1 MPQALRDAVA
11 MCKTIN
17 RNGFDAYVIN
27 TGLQKDMLQD
37 NQEQEVELATDIS
50 LNDLQRLFPHAVP
63 GRLEGQVGEIKE
75 GEVIFRFYAADVEPA
90 SHIDVA
96 MVKLTPRLR
105 NKLHERGEL
114 PANLAC
120 PIFYGTVEADEGFAG
135 WDSGE
140 IRLRGLPDE
149 TLRSN
154 FLLAVRALRFA
165 VNFNLPIEP
174 NTWMAI
180 VRNARAV
187 VDYVPVY
194 DIMDEWRKVEAENM
208 WYFVQLLFDTQ
219 ILHGLIPEVSA
230 LSRVRQAKNES
241 GQEETVLE
249 HTIQVMRQYTEQLP
263 YDWFGTMACMLHDV
277 GKLHT
282 VEYANERWMFHQHPH
297 VGAKLARLILRRLE
311 MWPEDIDL
319 ISHLVRHHKR
329 FDPMLTERGIRR
341 FKALDEYPRI
351 MEMARANIK
360 AREGST
366 KAFNHNIKYLE
377 RADIP
382 EEMTEPLLNGNE
394 IMDFTGLQPGPVVGV
409 IREALLRAQIEGRVS
424 SVPEAVEFVLSYQ
437 EKEGLVA
444 RKGDK
449 SDNS

>member
-1 MPQALRDAVA
+1 MPQPLRDAVA

-27 TGLQKDMLQD
+27 AGLQKSVLEND
-37 NQEQEVELATDIS
+37 QEQEVELATDIPFP
-50 LNDLQRLFPHAVP
+50 DLQRLFPHAVP
-63 GRLEGQVGEIKE
+63 GRQEGQVGEIHE
-75 GEVIFRFYAADVEPA
+75 GGALFRFYAADVETA

-105 NKLHERGEL
+105 NKLQERGEL

-120 PIFYGTVEADEGFAG
+120 PLFYGTVESDEGFAG
-135 WDSGE
+135 WDGGE

-154 FLLAVRALRFA
+154 FLLAIRALRFA
-165 VNFNLPIEP
+165 VNFNLPIEA

-180 VRNARAV
+180 VRHARDV

-208 WYFVQLLFDTQ
+208 WHFVQLLCDSQ

-230 LSRVRQAKNES
+230 LSRVRQIKNDS
-241 GQEETVLE
+241 GQEETVFD
-249 HTIQVMRQYTEQLP
+249 HTIQVMRYYTEQLP
-263 YDWFGTMACMLHDV
+263 YDWFGTMACLLHDV

-282 VEYANERWMFHQHPH
+282 VEYANDRWLFHQHPH
-297 VGAKLARLILRRLE
+297 VGAKLARLVLRRLE
-311 MWPEDIDL
+311 LCPEDIDL
-319 ISHLVRHHKR
+319 IVHLVRHHKR

-360 AREGST
+360 ARDGST

-409 IREALLRAQIEGRVS
+409 IREALLKAQIEGRVNS
-424 SVPEAVEFVLSYQ
+424 IPEAVDFVLSYQ

-444 RKGDK
+444 RKGEK
-449 SDNS
+449 T